1 MRIKCTH
8 IQIWKQLCRNHS
20 FCSACW
26 HCDGNKQ
33 TRKIVQTFNSLAT
46 SSSSSWGSHGTPRQN
61 GKPNPGSMLCIC
73 PAVYCQLNLPRISS
87 QWSIPEAFSN
97 QMSKS
102 LQLTIFTQ
110 LFLSELQTD
119 TWKKKTWNMGK
130 ENAMTIA
137 ETQKVDQL
145 MEQL

>member
-1 MRIKCTH
+1 MALPDKTENLIPAACYASALQCT
-8 IQIWKQLCRNHS
+8 
-20 FCSACW
+20 A
-26 HCDGNKQ
+26 
-33 TRKIVQTFNSLAT
+33 
-46 SSSSSWGSHGTPRQN
+46 SW
-61 GKPNPGSMLCIC
+61 IC
-73 PAVYCQLNLPRISS
+73 PEYLHSEAS
-87 QWSIPEAFSN
+87 QRHSN
-97 QMSKS
+97 QVSKS

-137 ETQKVDQL
+137 ETQKVDRL